1 MTANRDYVSRIES
14 LQTALNE
21 IIRMAEMIHDEDLRG
36 TIEHIAREALQRSDP
51 DLAGTGCGGQ
61 S

>member
-1 MTANRDYVSRIES
+1 MTPNCDYVLRIET
-14 LQTALNE
+14 LETALNE

-51 DLAGTGCGGQ
+51 EIT
-61 S
+61 